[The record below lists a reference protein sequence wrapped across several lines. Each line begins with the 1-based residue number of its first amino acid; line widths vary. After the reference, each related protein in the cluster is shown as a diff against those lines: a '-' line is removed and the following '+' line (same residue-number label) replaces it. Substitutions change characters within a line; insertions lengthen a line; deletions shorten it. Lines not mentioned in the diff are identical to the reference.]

1 MHLHLNVLTRFAH
14 ALPINC
20 KTYWT
25 NSSLSEFKW
34 LCEKSARCKNVCVFF
49 HHLKLPPRSRVNHS
63 SWLRDYISSF
73 FLQPSEPHGSIG
85 REQKVGKWVHCSAG
99 GIGDFPAKA
108 ENYPIPINPSNQK
121 FPMAIFK
128 TIGRN
133 LGWEKRER
141 GDTVAFFCKWKFPTE
156 RHNFSFSEKGKRW
169 RFFKHAFYNGQ
180 RKNVYNSQ
188 SRWGKC
194 PYFLSEPPKLSR
206 LELLPGNPVTLQQKP
221 APLKPSILAQTFNS
235 LLIWPGQVWQLSSI
249 SAKVGFLSLS

>member
-156 RHNFSFSEKGKRW
+156 RHNFPFSENERDGD
-169 RFFKHAFYNGQ
+169 
-180 RKNVYNSQ
+180 
-188 SRWGKC
+188 
-194 PYFLSEPPKLSR
+194 
-206 LELLPGNPVTLQQKP
+206 
-221 APLKPSILAQTFNS
+221 
-235 LLIWPGQVWQLSSI
+235 SSNMPFI
-249 SAKVGFLSLS
+249 MARERMCTTAKVGGENVLIFYPNLQNCQGLSCCLVIRLLCNKNLLL